1 MNDLVQKQ
9 LFCFWNLDNL
19 LKHILNKFSVSEA
32 TEVSP
37 LVENKWQSDT
47 TTYSL
52 FSLHLAEQ
60 QQQLAV
66 DGKNP
71 RILVDEPLPETAD
84 DRIGDSYQE
93 AESLQQPR
101 KTR

>member
-1 MNDLVQKQ
+1 MIWYKDKVL
-9 LFCFWNLDNL
+9 LCNLDNFL
-19 LKHILNKFSVSEA
+19 DIFWTNFLASEA

-66 DGKNP
+66 DSKNP
-71 RILVDEPLPETAD
+71 RILVDEPLQETAD
-84 DRIGDSYQE
+84 DRIGDSYPE

>member
-1 MNDLVQKQ
+1 LND
-9 LFCFWNLDNL
+9 
-19 LKHILNKFSVSEA
+19 FSASEA

-37 LVENKWQSDT
+37 LVENKWQFDT

-52 FSLHLAEQ
+52 FSLHLSEQ

-66 DGKNP
+66 DSKNP
-71 RILVDEPLPETAD
+71 RILVDEPLQATAD
-84 DRIGDSYQE
+84 DRIGDSFQE

>member
-1 MNDLVQKQ
+1 
-9 LFCFWNLDNL
+9 
-19 LKHILNKFSVSEA
+19 
-32 TEVSP
+32 VSP

-47 TTYSL
+47 STYSL

-60 QQQLAV
+60 QQQQLAV
-66 DGKNP
+66 DSKNP
-71 RILVDEPLPETAD
+71 RILVDEPLQETAD